1 MKQPEYHDLTL
12 IGVQPHSLTG
22 DGRQRKRR
30 RLLAHLEQ
38 SRGKDQ
44 MSRKNRDQ
52 QRKECDPYFVH
63 NVLLLLNV
71 QCSMLNF

>member
-1 MKQPEYHDLTL
+1 MKQPEYHDFTL

-22 DGRQRKRR
+22 NGRQRKRR

-44 MSRKNRDQ
+44 MDRSNGSQ
-52 QRKECDPYFVH
+52 
-63 NVLLLLNV
+63 
-71 QCSMLNF
+71 